1 MNISLIYHRHDRTT
15 RHYHTQSFLL
25 YDIDKHEHILQSSR
39 GTFTHWSGSLKPGN
53 YIIIPYS
60 ISFWGQETNNS
71 DYTLVIHSD
80 IPLDLS
86 IGLQSP
92 TLFADYLI
100 STIVKKYH
108 QSYKVRLC

>member
-15 RHYHTQSFLL
+15 NHHHTQSFLL
-25 YDIDKHEHILQSSR
+25 CDIDKHEPVLNSSR

-60 ISFWGQETNNS
+60 ISFWGQEAKDN

-86 IGLQSP
+86 INLQSP
-92 TLFADYLI
+92 TVFADYLI

-108 QSYKVRLC
+108 KPYKVGLR